1 MGPLSR
7 APALA
12 VLIAAVSA
20 CGDPAPDEP
29 PPVLSQPMID
39 LGHVVEF
46 LPFGATLSGSGAL
59 NPAYELRTDVD
70 TVQVVA
76 VSAGVVVAIRANDQG
91 DSEIEIRPTRDSI
104 YAVIYDHVREAAV
117 GVGTSVQPGTVLG
130 RIGSWSAPQG
140 RTELQINRDGNPTLA
155 HCPAQFG
162 TAEFNTAHVDA
173 MNRTPSPSPSV
184 CLRDSVVP

>member
-130 RIGSWSAPQG
+130 RIGAWSPGQG
-140 RTELQINRDGNPTLA
+140 RTELQINRDGSPTLA
-155 HCPAQFG
+155 LCPVQFG
-162 TAEFNTAHVDA
+162 TPQFNTAHFDA
-173 MNRTPSPSPSV
+173 LVATSPTATTLCV
-184 CLRDSVVP
+184 RDSVVP